1 MKPMRKSRALTIVQR
16 HFPQVKRLKDATSP
30 VTIEVLPQDIKGA
43 KRKSLDSCAF
53 ARACMRTAQVD
64 GALISP
70 ARAYLIE
77 GKVATRYDMPGSMAA
92 EVKIYDRA

>member
-1 MKPMRKSRALTIVQR
+1 
-16 HFPQVKRLKDATSP
+16 
-30 VTIEVLPQDIKGA
+30 
-43 KRKSLDSCAF
+43 
-53 ARACMRTAQVD
+53 MRTAQVD

-92 EVKIYDRA
+92 EVKIYDRAGNFAPGEYRLGAIAPYHRLGTRHGDPGDRQATGQQVQARRHYTTGIRRFA